1 MKKGLIKKFRENY
14 AKNGK
19 INKPGIGADGKPIK
33 EQTNWVWF
41 NRETIEAALAKADAD
56 GKTGGL
62 KMFFGQYDKETISM
76 IPADRPKREDY
87 IGRISLVLVPTNL
100 TEEGLQE
107 VNHVQEPTSDEDDD
121 GWNGGMLCPPECI
134 TN

>member
-41 NRETIEAALAKADAD
+41 DRETIEAALAKADAD

-62 KMFFGQYDKETISM
+62 KMFFGQYDEETISM

-87 IGRISLVLVPTNL
+87 IGRISLVWYRQIKLKTVCRKSEMPKIPRI
-100 TEEGLQE
+100 QRKKR
-107 VNHVQEPTSDEDDD
+107 
-121 GWNGGMLCPPECI
+121 
-134 TN
+134 

>member
-19 INKPGIGADGKPIK
+19 INKPGMGADGKPIM

-41 NRETIEAALAKADAD
+41 DRETIEAALAKADAD

-76 IPADRPKREDY
+76 IPADRPEREEY
-87 IGRISLVLVPTNL
+87 IGRISLVLVPTNK
-100 TEEGLQE
+100 TENGLQE
-107 VNHVQEPTSDEDDD
+107 IGNAIDSDDSDEEEED
-121 GWNGGMLCPPECI
+121 GFNGGKICPPDC
-134 TN
+134 